1 MNLCQL
7 AEEEMMQPET
17 SQDHQTK
24 PEVIS
29 TVSQEITAVSPAVT
43 QAEAE
48 KSAKRTQAII
58 IASAVAFLV
67 LLVAAVVLMAS
78 YPQATQVIRDIA
90 IVFVAVVSFLI
101 GLAII
106 LLIFQVQMLIQ
117 VLRDEIQPLLQSFN
131 DTASTVRGTT
141 EFVSHN
147 VVSPVIKVAGF
158 TAAVQK
164 VTSDLV
170 TIITG
175 MKPSSKSSQNQTG
188 GKQDV

>member
-1 MNLCQL
+1 
-7 AEEEMMQPET
+7 MQPET
-17 SQDHQTK
+17 SQDRQDK
-24 PEVIS
+24 PEEMQAVP
-29 TVSQEITAVSPAVT
+29 QEVEAVSPQVM

-58 IASAVAFLV
+58 VASAIVFLV

-101 GLAII
+101 GLAVI
-106 LLIFQVQMLIQ
+106 LLIFQIQMLIQ

-147 VVSPVIKVAGF
+147 VVSPVIKMAGF
-158 TAAVQK
+158 AAAVQK

-170 TIITG
+170 AVVTG
-175 MKPSSKSSQNQTG
+175 IKPSSKSSQNQTG